1 MSLADYHLT
10 VQDVYQDAAEA
21 PADNLC
27 CVPMPPQYLPG
38 LSIPKIMHEM
48 NYGCGSTVHPEDM
61 NPEQTVLYV
70 GVGGGLELLQL
81 AYFTRKPGGVVG
93 VDPVKRMRD
102 VCRQNLEIAAEENDW
117 FDPSFVDL
125 REGDALDLPIDND
138 TIDYAAQNC
147 LFNIFKTGGDLEK
160 ALSEC
165 HRVMTHMGRLG
176 MSDPIA
182 PHALPQHLMDDEVLR
197 AQCISGSLTYD
208 DYIKHITDAGF
219 GAVEVRSRKPYR
231 HLDAKTFKLDQNV
244 MLETVEVTACK
255 VPMPQDGPC
264 VFTGRTATYFGPDK
278 HFDDGKGHTLVRN
291 MPLDVCDKTAAAL
304 AKLDDIAVTD
314 STFHYAGG
322 GCC

>member
-1 MSLADYHLT
+1 MTTADYKLT
-10 VQDVYQDAAEA
+10 VHDVYEQAAEA

-27 CVPMPPQYLPG
+27 CVPLPPQYLPG
-38 LSIPKIMHEM
+38 LTIPKIMHEM

-61 NPEQTVLYV
+61 KPDQTVLYV

-81 AYFTRKPGGVVG
+81 AYFTRKPGGVIG
-93 VDPVKRMRD
+93 VDPVARMRD
-102 VCRQNLEIAAEENDW
+102 ACQQNLEIAAQENDW
-117 FDPSFVDL
+117 FDPSFIDL
-125 REGDALDLPIDND
+125 REGDALDLPIDDD
-138 TIDYAAQNC
+138 TIDFAAQNC

-165 HRVMTHMGRLG
+165 HRVMKPQGRLG

-182 PHALPQHLMDDEVLR
+182 PHELPQHLQDDEVLR

-208 DYIKHITDAGF
+208 GYIKHITDAGF

-231 HLDAKTFKLDQNV
+231 HLDAKTFNLDKNV

-255 VPMPQDGPC
+255 VPMPADGPC

-278 HFDDGKGHTLVRN
+278 LFDDGKGHTLVRN
-291 MPLDVCDKTAAAL
+291 MPLDVCDKTAGAL
-304 AKLDDIAVTD
+304 SKFDDVAVTE
-314 STFHYAGG
+314 STFHYGGG